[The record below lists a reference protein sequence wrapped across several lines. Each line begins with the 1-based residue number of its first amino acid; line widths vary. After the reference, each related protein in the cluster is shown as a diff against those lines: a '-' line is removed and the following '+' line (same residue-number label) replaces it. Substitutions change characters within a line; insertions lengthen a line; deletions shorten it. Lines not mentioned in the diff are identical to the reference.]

1 MKFPTP
7 DSKKIQIRVLM
18 YLAQFLSASKGVAVA
33 SVFDVED
40 SVCVFGAVHRLPW
53 IQRVISL
60 RESGGQLI
68 ALDRASQIW

>member
-1 MKFPTP
+1 
-7 DSKKIQIRVLM
+7 M

-40 SVCVFGAVHRLPW
+40 SAFVFGAVHRLPW

>member
-1 MKFPTP
+1 MKFPTGIE
-7 DSKKIQIRVLM
+7 KIQIRVLRS
-18 YLAQFLSASKGVAVA
+18 LAQFLSASKGITVA
-33 SVFDVED
+33 SVFGVED
-40 SVCVFGAVHRLPW
+40 SAFVFGAVHRLPW